1 MLTQTVNASDYFR
14 IPKAFRKD
22 PVVVVPVV
30 EEPIH
35 FCENSHMDELCE
47 IIERDEITYTVF
59 ASIVEHASDWKQ

>member
-1 MLTQTVNASDYFR
+1 MLAQNVNVSDYFR

-22 PVVVVPVV
+22 PVIEVPVV

-35 FCENSHMDELCE
+35 FCENAHMDELCD
-47 IIERDEITYTVF
+47 IIERDEKVYTVF